1 MEPPPDGT
9 PWTIPVILSLA
20 KQKILRGAKRGRQK
34 CLDWLEEEPG
44 QLQRLLGAPHSGCEG
59 SARHGEVG
67 EIGERIKPRGRYSA
81 YSGGEQEEEK
91 QETPALHIDYVPVGI
106 GILLPQL
113 CLAR

>member
-1 MEPPPDGT
+1 MTQTCPHGRT
-9 PWTIPVILSLA
+9 GNCPVSCNA
-20 KQKILRGAKRGRQK
+20 F
-34 CLDWLEEEPG
+34 
-44 QLQRLLGAPHSGCEG
+44 LGAPHSGCEG

-91 QETPALHIDYVPVGI
+91 QETPTLHIDYVPVGI

-113 CLAR
+113 VSNKADGRVVKHYESLIEDENAIDRGARNY